1 MTNSKRNKFEELT
14 DTKRLISIN
23 EKIQIHASDHFKVE
37 FTNISH
43 EECNIFNNFL

>member
-14 DTKRLISIN
+14 DTKRLIHVSIN

-37 FTNISH
+37 FTNFSP
-43 EECNIFNNFL
+43 EECNL

>member
-23 EKIQIHASDHFKVE
+23 EKIQIHASDHLKVE
-37 FTNISH
+37 FTNSSP
-43 EECNIFNNFL
+43 EECNL